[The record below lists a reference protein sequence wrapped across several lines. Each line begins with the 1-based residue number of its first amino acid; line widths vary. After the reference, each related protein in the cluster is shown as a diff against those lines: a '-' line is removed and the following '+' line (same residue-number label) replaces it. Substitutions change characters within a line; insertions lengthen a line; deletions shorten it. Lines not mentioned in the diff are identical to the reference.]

1 MLARQENALLAAL
14 REHRDVRRLVRTVD
28 TLPQVLGK
36 DLLNRYATD
45 APALYVVPG
54 RFRVQSDT
62 ITPQFTVACV
72 ARNMGGH
79 DAARKGTDVD
89 LGVDGLMALA
99 VRALHGRRL
108 GDCQWSLLA
117 GEMVDDELFFN
128 AGITALE
135 MVFEG
140 SPIELDA
147 DFAAHELA
155 DFLRLHGD
163 MDLGGDAGHA
173 VHEQWLQQP
182 PDFSTSAPDAQLDVQ
197 LPGATT

>member
-1 MLARQENALLAAL
+1 MLAAQENALLAAL
-14 REHRDVRRLVRTVD
+14 REHRDVRRLVRTVA

-36 DLLNRYATD
+36 DLLARYAAD

-62 ITPQFTVACV
+62 YLPSFTVAAV
-72 ARNMGGH
+72 ARNVGGH
-79 DAARKGTDVD
+79 EAARKGTDVD

-108 GDCQWSLLA
+108 GSCTWQLA
-117 GEMVDDELFFN
+117 GGELADDELFFN

-147 DFAAHELA
+147 DFGAAEL
-155 DFLRLHGD
+155 DRFERFHGD
-163 MDLGGDAGHA
+163 VDLGGQAGEAEHLR
-173 VHEQWLQQP
+173 WLQQP

-197 LPGATT
+197 LPGDPS

>member
-14 REHRDVRRLVRTVD
+14 SEHRDVRRLVRTVA

-36 DLLNRYATD
+36 DLLARYAAD

-62 ITPQFTVACV
+62 LIPSFTVACV
-72 ARNMGGH
+72 SRNVGGH

-99 VRALHGRRL
+99 VRALHGQRL
-108 GDCQWSLLA
+108 GDCNWSLQA
-117 GEMVDDELFFN
+117 GELADDELFFN

-140 SPIELDA
+140 SPIEIDA
-147 DFAAHELA
+147 DFGAHELD
-155 DFLRLHGD
+155 DFLHLHGD
-163 MDLGGDAGHA
+163 IDFGGDAGRA
-173 VHEQWLQQP
+173 AHEQWLQHP
-182 PDFSTSAPDAQLDVQ
+182 TDFSTSTPDAQLDVQ
-197 LPGATT
+197 LPGASI